1 MSKVIRCDNYDR
13 EMYSEL
19 LVAEN
24 LSEVEAQ
31 KIADAMNDDP
41 NRADA
46 HFYKV
51 RDDSYKLFEFEP

>member
-13 EMYSEL
+13 EMYSDVL
-19 LVAEN
+19 IAEN
-24 LSEVEAQ
+24 LSEAEAQ
-31 KIADAMNDDP
+31 KVADAMNNDP

-51 RDDSYKLFEFEP
+51 RGDDYKLFEYEP